1 MWSRYVT
8 GSGHLIVF
16 SELDPSRIRN
26 IGRPSFPTHFDKIFD
41 HISKFIR
48 KHNKFFPCPDTMK
61 PALDRFLCKF
71 WFGITLSAQVT
82 ASTLTLL
89 K

>member
-41 HISKFIR
+41 LHVTSQSLFANTTNSFLVPIR
-48 KHNKFFPCPDTMK
+48 
-61 PALDRFLCKF
+61 
-71 WFGITLSAQVT
+71 
-82 ASTLTLL
+82 
-89 K
+89 